1 MLGSIEAFRKSFEN
15 KPQTLV
21 EVIDDLLDRA
31 GDPLFSEAV
40 FTTLYSDRAG
50 IQARM
55 LASLAER
62 GLQCGALGGVPIT
75 VKDLFD
81 VAGEVTL
88 AGSKVL
94 SDGRKAAKDA
104 IAVERV
110 RQAGAIVIGK
120 TNMTEFAYSA
130 LGINPHYG
138 TPVNPWRK
146 DEHRIPGGSSSGAAV
161 SVANGTALAAL
172 GTDTG
177 GSVRIPAAMCG
188 VVGFKP
194 TAATVSRVGT
204 VPLSI
209 TFDSVGPL
217 ARTVDCCARVYE
229 ALSGVATA
237 PAIHPGHLSL
247 LLPTNYVQEGMDAT
261 VDDVFGRAVQKL
273 VANGVRVL
281 PTPLPLLDSI
291 PDLFRGGGI
300 TAIEAYAWHKDFVA
314 SRAAEY
320 DPLVLSRIL
329 LGRDRTGAE
338 YIELLNQRRALV
350 EAAHQALRGWSAVI
364 MPTVPIIPPRLSD
377 LASPERYH
385 EINRLLLRN
394 PTIANLLDLCS
405 ISLPCHQAGEAPVG
419 LMLMGETSRDSDLL
433 SVARSVEQ
441 IVSTT

>member
-1 MLGSIEAFRKSFEN
+1 
-15 KPQTLV
+15 
-21 EVIDDLLDRA
+21 
-31 GDPLFSEAV
+31 
-40 FTTLYSDRAG
+40 
-50 IQARM
+50 
-55 LASLAER
+55 
-62 GLQCGALGGVPIT
+62 
-75 VKDLFD
+75 
-81 VAGEVTL
+81 
-88 AGSKVL
+88 
-94 SDGRKAAKDA
+94 
-104 IAVERV
+104 
-110 RQAGAIVIGK
+110 
-120 TNMTEFAYSA
+120 
-130 LGINPHYG
+130 
-138 TPVNPWRK
+138 
-146 DEHRIPGGSSSGAAV
+146 
-161 SVANGTALAAL
+161 
-172 GTDTG
+172 
-177 GSVRIPAAMCG
+177 
-188 VVGFKP
+188 
-194 TAATVSRVGT
+194 
-204 VPLSI
+204 
-209 TFDSVGPL
+209 
-217 ARTVDCCARVYE
+217 
-229 ALSGVATA
+229 
-237 PAIHPGHLSL
+237 
-247 LLPTNYVQEGMDAT
+247 MDAT
-261 VDDVFGRAVQKL
+261 VGDVFGRAVQKL

-419 LMLMGETSRDSDLL
+419 LMLMGETGRDSDLL